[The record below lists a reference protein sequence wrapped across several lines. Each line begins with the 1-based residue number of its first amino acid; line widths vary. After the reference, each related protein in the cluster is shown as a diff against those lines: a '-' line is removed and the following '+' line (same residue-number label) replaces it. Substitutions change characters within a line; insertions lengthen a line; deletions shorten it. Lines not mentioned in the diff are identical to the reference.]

1 MDDTSRRLNN
11 EGTRART
18 DPQRRDADED
28 IAERASELR
37 SEIEHTREDISGTI
51 GAIQEKLRPGNIASA
66 ATDRVKSAAR
76 KAARNVADSAN
87 QTAQQALDS
96 TRRIADDLAEDGR
109 MNTVAGA
116 MIAIGSAWLLMNR
129 WLGTGRRRTW
139 RSRPR
144 KYSSR
149 PHELYGAQW
158 RRPSEIDDE
167 YEYDAS
173 EVDDDYAYGS
183 ETASDEGVFA
193 RGYERASSLA
203 DEASSM
209 ADDARQRAAESMYR
223 ARNAFSALLDSNP
236 LMVGC
241 AAMAVGATI
250 GLALPETERE
260 NEWLGDTKES
270 LVERAQD
277 VARNTANQVRKAAG
291 DIAGQVASDVVSG
304 DNKSE

>member
-11 EGTRART
+11 EGHTPRT
-18 DPQRRDADED
+18 DPQTRDLDD
-28 IAERASELR
+28 DSAERARELR
-37 SEIEHTREDISGTI
+37 SEIEQTRENMSETI

-66 ATDRVKSAAR
+66 ATDRVKSAASR
-76 KAARNVADSAN
+76 AARNVADSAN
-87 QTAQQALDS
+87 QTAQQAFDS
-96 TRRIADDLAEDGR
+96 TRRMADDLAEDGR
-109 MNTVAGA
+109 MNKVAGA
-116 MIAIGSAWLLMNR
+116 MIAIGSGWLLMNR
-129 WLGTGRRRTW
+129 WLVTGRRRTW

-144 KYSSR
+144 TYSSR

-158 RRPSEIDDE
+158 RRPSEVNDD
-167 YEYDAS
+167 YEYGSS
-173 EVDDDYAYGS
+173 EVHDDYRNDV
-183 ETASDEGVFA
+183 ETASDEGVLA
-193 RGYERASSLA
+193 RGYERASS
-203 DEASSM
+203 M
-209 ADDARQRAAESMYR
+209 ADDARERAAEGMYR
-223 ARNAFSALLDSNP
+223 ARNAFSELLDSNP
-236 LMVGC
+236 LIVGC

-304 DNKSE
+304 ENKSE